1 MLSYVPDG
9 LVVSVPVAGAEP
21 SHRDHRA
28 DGGRRFHASR
38 QLRAAAEGEKVRTDD
53 TNRRR
58 LDHAHVRFVRY
69 TRSLAPV
76 RCVLGVLSQTVYS
89 HQIYM
94 SVDVYHDHRSQKK
107 TSQIIQVILRTYSLR
122 ALLLSRDSGKTNATF
137 CGFLVILS
145 LLDDIQQWK
154 ERIVYT

>member
-107 TSQIIQVILRTYSLR
+107 PRRLFKLFYELIHLERCCCLAIPVRLMLRSVASSSFFPYWMTYNN
-122 ALLLSRDSGKTNATF
+122 GKN
-137 CGFLVILS
+137 
-145 LLDDIQQWK
+145 
-154 ERIVYT
+154 E